1 MRGDEGGSR
10 GESGGGSEAGRGG
23 FGGGDGVA
31 AVRIVVVDDHPVF
44 RMGMTALLGSLPGL
58 TVAAEAEDLESAVAA
73 VREHGPDVVVMDLH
87 LGDGDRTPSGVRATR
102 EVVRLRPGTAVLVVT
117 MLDDD
122 DSVFA
127 SMRAGARG
135 YLLKGAAPAEI
146 ERAVRAVANG
156 EVILGPAVASRAVA
170 YLTGLRPAGAPPVAL
185 PELTARER
193 EVLDLVARGLDNLA
207 ISRRLFLSPKT
218 VRNHLSNILA
228 KLQATTRA
236 EAIVRARQAGLG
248 ES

>member
-1 MRGDEGGSR
+1 MLSVLR
-10 GESGGGSEAGRGG
+10 
-23 FGGGDGVA
+23 VL
-31 AVRIVVVDDHPVF
+31 VVDDHPVF
-44 RMGMTALLGSLPGL
+44 RMGMSALLGSLAG
-58 TVAAEAEDLESAVAA
+58 VEVVGEASSVESAVAA
-73 VREHGPDVVVMDLH
+73 AVALTPDVVVMDLH
-87 LGDGDRTPSGVRATR
+87 LGDAALSGVDATR
-102 EVVRLRPGTAVLVVT
+102 EILRLCPPTAVLVVT

-156 EVILGPAVASRAVA
+156 EVILGPPVASRAME
-170 YLTGLRPAGAPPVAL
+170 YLLGHAAAGGGPVPL
-185 PELTARER
+185 PELTSRER

-207 ISRRLFLSPKT
+207 ISRRLTLSPKT

-228 KLQATTRA
+228 KLQAATRA
-236 EAIVRARQAGLG
+236 EAIVRARQSGLG
-248 ES
+248 GGP